1 MSSACT
7 AASGIRKEV
16 SVRDEMIFL
25 TNPYL
30 AGLRLASPEPLSP
43 SLPAVNV
50 QPRVA
55 PPRALG
61 PVAPTTEDDGFRPL
75 PAADARMFLG
85 RNYDPARTYRRNRL
99 TGEIEPMG
107 VLPAADDIEQ
117 TTETGERSPSP
128 LSDRERLL
136 RPGRGEQNYSP
147 WNREQEL
154 PSGPPPSSGGG
165 RIDSPVPPRSVGR
178 QVLDGVGDAVSA
190 VGDAASTFNDWFETR
205 GNRAFGNAAGL
216 PRTVV
221 ENSGVGQVVPSMMP
235 YARKYLPTA
244 DEATNFIRRNGGIFP
259 VRGRKL
265 LLTNGADAPVP
276 PETNLPGLWGKT
288 VDGVVEGVLGAALTR
303 TPPNRLPLMM
313 GAFTG
318 GGSALAREIARRYAQ
333 REDGPRP
340 QQSPYGFGD
349 LFNRLWR

>member
-1 MSSACT
+1 M
-7 AASGIRKEV
+7 
-16 SVRDEMIFL
+16 RDDMVFL
-25 TNPYL
+25 ANPYL
-30 AGLRLASPEPLSP
+30 SGLQLAPPEPLSP
-43 SLPAVNV
+43 SLPGFNV

-61 PVAPTTEDDGFRPL
+61 PVAPTVEDDGFRPL
-75 PAADARMFLG
+75 MPADAMMFLG

-99 TGEIEPMG
+99 TGKIEPIG
-107 VLPAADDIEQ
+107 NPALTDNDGQ
-117 TTETGERSPSP
+117 TTETGERTPP

-136 RPGRGEQNYSP
+136 RLGRGEPTYSP
-147 WNREQEL
+147 WNREQE
-154 PSGPPPSSGGG
+154 PPPGALPSSGRG
-165 RIDSPVPPRSVGR
+165 RIDSPVAAPPRSVGR
-178 QVLDGVGDAVSA
+178 RVLDGVGDAVSA
-190 VGDAASTFNDWFETR
+190 VGDAASTYNDWFETR

-221 ENSGVGQVVPSMMP
+221 ENSGIGQVAPSVMP

-259 VRGRKL
+259 VRGRRL
-265 LLTNGADAPVP
+265 LLTNGADASVP

-318 GGSALAREIARRYAQ
+318 GGSALAREIARRFAQ
-333 REDGPRP
+333 REDSPRP

-349 LFNRLWR
+349 LFNR